1 MKMDFESDDFKKAM
15 VAEIMKLPQPSVMS
29 SMIGMDP
36 AKPGSDK
43 TAFHFYDGE
52 QLIPVSGSL
61 KLDNNIK
68 PKVPDIKFG
77 SFEVTGTLTTEFSN
91 KDLYDHF
98 YKQQFAE
105 PNPCPP
111 PLRHVPAAPVYG
123 AHVWDPLKAMQIVFD
138 RLLEAMR
145 MQCGPGYEVIPG
157 EYDPTENILHYKA
170 SALYRTRNGARCPF
184 GYLIPDHAYDP
195 DMERRTATEPRIM
208 EAMGLGQFVHCDRFC
223 QFLGDCQRALHDE
236 IMTHPKFMIMFEE
249 AAERI
254 ARQYNLVTPR
264 RFEPPA
270 RYV

>member
-15 VAEIMKLPQPSVMS
+15 AAEIMKVQQPSVMS
-29 SMIGMDP
+29 SVIGMDP
-36 AKPGSDK
+36 AKPGSDT
-43 TAFHFYDGE
+43 TAFHFHDGK
-52 QLIPVSGSL
+52 QLIPVSGSI
-61 KLDNNIK
+61 KLENNLK
-68 PKVPDIKFG
+68 PKTADIKLG
-77 SFEVTGTLTTEFSN
+77 SFEVTGTLIAEFPS
-91 KDLYDHF
+91 DLYDQL
-98 YKQQFAE
+98 YKQQFA
-105 PNPCPP
+105 PPMPCPP
-111 PLRHVPAAPVYG
+111 PLRHVPTAPVYG

-157 EYDPTENILHYKA
+157 EYDPITHVQNYKA

-195 DMERRTATEPRIM
+195 DMERRQATEPRIM
-208 EAMGLGQFVHCDRFC
+208 EVMGLGQFVHCDRFC
-223 QFLGDCQRALHDE
+223 QFLADCQRTLHDE

-254 ARQYNLVTPR
+254 ARQYNLVNPR

>member
-1 MKMDFESDDFKKAM
+1 MKMDFESDGFKEAM
-15 VAEIMKLPQPSVMS
+15 AAEIMKLSPPSVMS
-29 SMIGMDP
+29 SIIGMDV
-36 AKPGSDK
+36 AKPGSDT

-52 QLIPVSGSL
+52 QLIPVSGSF
-61 KLDNNIK
+61 KLDNNVK
-68 PKVPDIKFG
+68 PKVPDIKLG
-77 SFEVTGTLTTEFSN
+77 KFEITGNLVAQFPDN
-91 KDLYDHF
+91 LYNEL
-98 YKQQFAE
+98 YKQQFAA
-105 PNPCPP
+105 PKQCPP
-111 PLRHVPAAPVYG
+111 PLRHVPSAPVYG
-123 AHVWDPLKAMQIVFD
+123 VHVWDPLKAMQIVFD

-145 MQCGPGYEVIPG
+145 MQCGPGYEVIPDT
-157 EYDPTENILHYKA
+157 YDPIEHVQTYKA
-170 SALYRTRNGARCPF
+170 SALYRTQNGARCPF

-223 QFLGDCQRALHDE
+223 KFLADCQRSLHDE

-254 ARQYNLVTPR
+254 ARQYNLVNPR